1 MGFFDFLTGSK
12 KQTGTTKVIQDL
24 PEELKPFVSQIM
36 EDAKAFYE
44 EQKEK
49 GYQPYEG
56 KTVADFD
63 PDELAAFEKLK
74 GSIGVQDPYIEEF
87 EGALGDYGGSLDE
100 FRKSIEGIKTD
111 MTAEGLKEYM
121 SPYQQAVVDV
131 QKRKAQEDF
140 AQRIMPEFEKQAIQ
154 AGGMSG
160 LGSRAGVQAA
170 LLGTGQAQTL
180 ADIQAKGSQKAYE
193 DAVRQFQ
200 YSQEA
205 ARQKAGDILGAEEA
219 RLGTA
224 GEKSKL
230 GLQKFNV
237 ALAEAGLLSD
247 IGQQKRQRAQTL
259 LDEAY
264 AREMEKREFIP
275 SQLAQYSGFIYGSPY
290 TTALS
295 KSTTTPRPSTG
306 SQLLSA
312 GLSGL
317 QLYGM
322 GGGAAFG
329 GPGFSMKNVG
339 RYAFGGINPYTKA
352 SAATGGKVGG
362 LTALPVVR
370 KRFGGDMTLA
380 MAEDEAAAGEPN
392 PYLNMMQQQ
401 KANQV
406 NQYGLQSFIET
417 AKAQQQ
423 AIKNAQ
429 EIRKKALEDQKAAL
443 QRRAISK
450 TIGAMQESIL
460 ANEGLITGV
469 AKGLQTAGEERAK
482 ADIAISQKEE
492 SMEESKISDISKQME
507 SKLAVI
513 KARTALAKALREGK
527 IDAKEMSEILKN
539 LQGSADAGEYNALA
553 DLGKQY
559 PEIKSITDALIS
571 SRSTRPERMASI
583 GPRGTPKETVTR
595 IRNP

>member
-24 PEELKPFVSQIM
+24 PEELKPFVNQIM

-317 QLYGM
+317 QLYGL

-329 GPGFSMKNVG
+329 GTGFTPKNLFSNLVPS
-339 RYAFGGINPYTKA
+339 RFRA
-352 SAATGGKVGG
+352 AATGGKVGG

-370 KRFGGDMTLA
+370 KRFGGGMALA

-429 EIRKKALEDQKAAL
+429 EIRRKALEDQKAAL

-469 AKGLQTAGEERAK
+469 AKGLQTAGEEKAK

-492 SMEESKISDISKQME
+492 SLEESKISDISKQME

-513 KARTALAKALREGK
+513 KARTALAKALREGE

-539 LQGSADAGEYNALA
+539 IQGSADVGDYDALA
-553 DLGKQY
+553 ELGKKY
-559 PEIKSITDALIS
+559 PKIKSITDALIS
-571 SRSTRPERMASI
+571 NRSTRPERIAAI
-583 GPRGTPKETVTR
+583 GPKGTPKEIVTR

>member
-24 PEELKPFVSQIM
+24 PEELKPFVNQIM

-56 KTVADFD
+56 KTVAEFD

-74 GSIGVQDPYIEEF
+74 GAVGVQDPYIEEF

-100 FRKSIEGIKTD
+100 FRKSIEGIQTD

-140 AQRIMPEFEKQAIQ
+140 AQRIMPEFEKQAIS

-275 SQLAQYSGFIYGSPY
+275 SALAQYSGFIYGSPY

-295 KSTTTPRPSTG
+295 KTTSTPRPSTG

-317 QLYGM
+317 QLYGL
-322 GGGAAFG
+322 GGGSAFG
-329 GPGFSMKNVG
+329 GTGFSGKNLFGNLFG
-339 RYAFGGINPYTKA
+339 RGKPLMGYG
-352 SAATGGKVGG
+352 ATGGKVGG

-370 KRFGGDMTLA
+370 KRFGGDIALA

-392 PYLNMMQQQ
+392 PYLTMMQQQ

-429 EIRKKALEDQKAAL
+429 EIRKKAIEDQRSAL
-443 QRRAISK
+443 QRRAINK
-450 TIGAMQESIL
+450 TIGAIQESIL
-460 ANEGLITGV
+460 ADEGLITGV

-539 LQGSADAGEYNALA
+539 IQGSADAGDDKTLA
-553 DLGKQY
+553 KLGEMY
-559 PEIKSITDALIS
+559 PDIKPITDALIS
-571 SRSTRPERMASI
+571 NRSTRPERMAAI
-583 GPRGTPKETVTR
+583 GPKGTPKDIRMR
-595 IRNP
+595 IENP